1 MLVHKHLIIRAECLD
16 PPTCPN
22 YVEQWL
28 KNVVEL
34 IGMKVCKGPISA
46 YVDVEGNEGAT
57 GVVIIETSHIAIH
70 VWDRRTPGLVQLD
83 VYTCGAF
90 EPQKIFN
97 ALKEFDV
104 QKLEY
109 KYLDREHNLTELE
122 I

>member
-16 PPTCPN
+16 PPLDPQ

-57 GVVIIETSHIAIH
+57 GVVIIETSHVAIH
-70 VWDRRTPGLVQLD
+70 VWYSRSPSLVQLD